1 MFGRRTLARAR
12 ASARGDLRLS
22 SLDRRPERVLAPPI
36 TGDPC
41 GPHVP
46 ILVRR
51 ASDVLGPYVGETE
64 QNLRDMFEQATRERA
79 LLLVDEADSFIR
91 DRGRAMQ
98 SWEVTQVNELLVQ
111 MECFEGL
118 FVCTT
123 NLMNELDEASLRRF
137 TLKIRFDALDSEQRQ
152 RLFDATLASLGVDGQ
167 NESAASTTRSA
178 LERLDRLTPGDFAVV
193 ARKLTLLSGDAT
205 REVSARTLLD
215 ELRRECE
222 AKRGATRALGFSV

>member
-1 MFGRRTLARAR
+1 
-12 ASARGDLRLS
+12 
-22 SLDRRPERVLAPPI
+22 
-36 TGDPC
+36 
-41 GPHVP
+41 
-46 ILVRR
+46 
-51 ASDVLGPYVGETE
+51 
-64 QNLRDMFEQATRERA
+64 
-79 LLLVDEADSFIR
+79 
-91 DRGRAMQ
+91 MQ

-123 NLMNELDEASLRRF
+123 NLMSELDEASLRRF